1 MIINYGKKENERIMS
16 LSDEQFE
23 KEYLEK
29 LEQAIKED
37 EEQETVGNGIRQKS
51 TVNYKEMLEAKYGY
65 FRIRRNKKIE
75 EIKEETKENDR

>member
-1 MIINYGKKENERIMS
+1 MIIKYGEKENERIMS

-23 KEYLEK
+23 KEYQEK

-37 EEQETVGNGIRQKS
+37 KEQETPEKGIKQKCN
-51 TVNYKEMLEAKYGY
+51 VNYTEMIEAKYGY

>member
-23 KEYLEK
+23 KEYQEK

-37 EEQETVGNGIRQKS
+37 EKQAINKNGVRQKCN
-51 TVNYKEMLEAKYGY
+51 VNYTEMLEAKYGY

-75 EIKEETKENDR
+75 EIKEEAKENEK

>member
-51 TVNYKEMLEAKYGY
+51 TVNYTEMLKAKYGY